1 MKQKHGIFALTV
13 LLLITVA
20 VVSPAQ
26 AAEGTPVQTSPTAK
40 EESPGK
46 LAEVP
51 PLQANETP
59 GKDEAGLQAKREA
72 RARARKEKAEAAM
85 LARQANEKEMAF
97 QQRQREQK
105 CIIKPVMTDAQ
116 IALCKE
122 AWH

>member
-26 AAEGTPVQTSPTAK
+26 AAEGTPVHASPTAR
-40 EESPGK
+40 EESSGK
-46 LAEVP
+46 LAEV

-59 GKDEAGLQAKREA
+59 RKDEAGLQAKREA
-72 RARARKEKAEAAM
+72 RAAARKEKAEAAM
-85 LARQANEKEMAF
+85 LARQENEKEMAF
-97 QQRQREQK
+97 QQRQIEQK

-122 AWH
+122 AWR